1 MIASVLQDSTECI
14 SHELLYFVARSRTWS
29 VAVQTRL
36 RVSGEAVSHVDP
48 SSRARMTTLSCVYR
62 KLDHC
67 HSRRHRASHECT
79 QSSSFSTS
87 LVAVNLSTTASC
99 TQLILYWLETR
110 VGVRIRRRGGRFLL
124 RFSVQRE
131 VAEAIFQSLGTSPS
145 ERGRGA
151 VLTMS
156 LDSGV
161 ATGVAASSSCTSEGG
176 RVRQDG
182 EVSPA

>member
-1 MIASVLQDSTECI
+1 MHLSRTSVLCRSE
-14 SHELLYFVARSRTWS
+14 SHV
-29 VAVQTRL
+29 
-36 RVSGEAVSHVDP
+36 VSGSADAFARQRRGGKPCGSIVSGPHDDSELCVQKAG
-48 SSRARMTTLSCVYR
+48 SLSLSPY
-62 KLDHC
+62 
-67 HSRRHRASHECT
+67 RASHECT

-99 TQLILYWLETR
+99 TQLILYWWETR
-110 VGVRIRRRGGRFLL
+110 VGVRIRRRGRRFLL
-124 RFSVQRE
+124 RFSVQHE